1 MTDLEALQQI
11 RRDLRG
17 ASRDLQLDLNILNAV
32 ETLGSAKTTSQS
44 RSAIVAQ
51 IASEIERAKALTTSL
66 DDTAGLVL
74 GLSAKDPLV
83 DTDTHQ
89 VRTVLE
95 RHQSDKTAEMARLAA
110 VDTSVMRELSRK
122 AQRDSR
128 TLKVITILAM
138 LYLPASFVSVSTP
151 NRKKSW

>member
-1 MTDLEALQQI
+1 MQQDWYSVSL
-11 RRDLRG
+11 RD
-17 ASRDLQLDLNILNAV
+17 
-32 ETLGSAKTTSQS
+32 
-44 RSAIVAQ
+44 
-51 IASEIERAKALTTSL
+51 
-66 DDTAGLVL
+66 
-74 GLSAKDPLV
+74 PPV
-83 DTDTHQ
+83 DTDPQQ

-95 RHQSDKTAEMARLAA
+95 RHQSDKTTEMARLAA

-151 NRKKSW
+151 NLKRSW